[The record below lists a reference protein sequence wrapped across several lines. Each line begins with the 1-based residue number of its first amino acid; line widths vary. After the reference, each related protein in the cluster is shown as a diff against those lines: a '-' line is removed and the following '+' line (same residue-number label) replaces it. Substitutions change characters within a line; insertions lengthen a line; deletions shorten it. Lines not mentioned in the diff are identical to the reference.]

1 MPFYYLTANK
11 TRNVFHNSGPLSLLR
26 LKNSWRGAL
35 ISVDLLKI
43 TLLHILFVYFYN
55 RLIFRGAYIRN
66 YFCVSGF
73 IYGKSYIREGGERW
87 KGRGGGGERW
97 KGRGGGGE
105 EVLIYRVLWYSV
117 FSFASTIY
125 TEMNKIFNSIMV
137 VKVWVLGTAL
147 VKQHLKRLSS
157 FELFY
162 VQLIFQFKNLSRYHY
177 RYYL

>member
-11 TRNVFHNSGPLSLLR
+11 TRDVFHNSGPLSLLR

-55 RLIFRGAYIRN
+55 GLIFRGAYIWN
-66 YFCVSGF
+66 HFCISGF
-73 IYGKSYIREGGERW
+73 IYGKSYIREV
-87 KGRGGGGERW
+87 GERW

-117 FSFASTIY
+117 FSSASTIY
-125 TEMNKIFNSIMV
+125 TEMNKIFNSAMV

>member
-11 TRNVFHNSGPLSLLR
+11 TRDVFHNSEPLSLLR
-26 LKNSWRGAL
+26 LKNSWREAL

-43 TLLHILFVYFYN
+43 TLLHILFAYFN
-55 RLIFRGAYIRN
+55 NGIIFREAYIRN

-73 IYGKSYIREGGERW
+73 IYGETFIRG
-87 KGRGGGGERW
+87 
-97 KGRGGGGE
+97 
-105 EVLIYRVLWYSV
+105 V
-117 FSFASTIY
+117 FSFASTFY
-125 TEMNKIFNSIMV
+125 TKMNKNFNSTMV
-137 VKVWVLGTAL
+137 VIVWVLGTVL

-162 VQLIFQFKNLSRYHY
+162 VESLSQFKNLSSYRY